1 MLSVFVD
8 AQDSLKNEK
17 PQMADA
23 MRSNGKIYVVVAVLI
38 IILIGLFLYLVNTD
52 RKISRIEKNNNSLIQ
67 IISLNKNDIWL
78 PGMNINFLKQ

>member
-1 MLSVFVD
+1 MVKLCSRLFLSVLAMTFSVFVF

-23 MRSNGKIYVVVAVLI
+23 LRSSGKIYVVVVVLV

-52 RKISRIEKNNNSLIQ
+52 KKIRRIEKNI
-67 IISLNKNDIWL
+67 K
-78 PGMNINFLKQ
+78 

>member
-1 MLSVFVD
+1 MVKICSRVYLSVFAVMLSVFAC

-23 MRSNGKIYVVVAVLI
+23 LRSSGKIYVVVTVLV

-52 RKISRIEKNNNSLIQ
+52 KKISRIEKNI
-67 IISLNKNDIWL
+67 K
-78 PGMNINFLKQ
+78 

>member
-1 MLSVFVD
+1 MGKLSSRIYLSVFAMMLSVFVY

-23 MRSNGKIYVVVAVLI
+23 LRSSGKIYVVVTVLI

-52 RKISRIEKNNNSLIQ
+52 KKISRIEKNI
-67 IISLNKNDIWL
+67 K
-78 PGMNINFLKQ
+78 

>member
-1 MLSVFVD
+1 MDKICSRVYLTGFALMFSVFVF

-23 MRSNGKIYVVVAVLI
+23 FRSSGKIYVVVAVLV

-52 RKISRIEKNNNSLIQ
+52 KKITRIEKKI
-67 IISLNKNDIWL
+67 K
-78 PGMNINFLKQ
+78 

>member
-1 MLSVFVD
+1 MVKSSSRLYLSVFAMMLSVIVQ

-23 MRSNGKIYVVVAVLI
+23 LRSNGKIYVVVVVLV

-52 RKISRIEKNNNSLIQ
+52 KKISRIEKNI
-67 IISLNKNDIWL
+67 K
-78 PGMNINFLKQ
+78 

>member
-1 MLSVFVD
+1 MVKICSRVYLSVFALTLSVFVC

-23 MRSNGKIYVVVAVLI
+23 LRSSGKIYVVVTVLV

-52 RKISRIEKNNNSLIQ
+52 KKIGRIEKKI
-67 IISLNKNDIWL
+67 K
-78 PGMNINFLKQ
+78 

>member
-1 MLSVFVD
+1 MVKLSSRLFLSVFAMMFSVFVH

-23 MRSNGKIYVVVAVLI
+23 LRSSGKIYVVVVVLV

-52 RKISRIEKNNNSLIQ
+52 KKISRIEKNI
-67 IISLNKNDIWL
+67 K
-78 PGMNINFLKQ
+78 